1 MTEVEAPW
9 KQRFR
14 VERILW
20 SVLAQQRPDRGL
32 VASNPSGRYQ
42 LYA

>member
-1 MTEVEAPW
+1 MTSVLATTGVEAPW

-20 SVLAQQRPDRGL
+20 SALAEERIEGSR
-32 VASNPSGRYQ
+32 
-42 LYA
+42 